1 MRINFKN
8 QYPAEL
14 ATDITTGSTTF
25 VLKSGQGANF
35 PQIALGEDKY
45 FLVAVV
51 DKNGNREIAR
61 IIQRSAGSDTLVV
74 GTTAAHQPSG
84 DVAGRAQEGT
94 TAIPV
99 TASDDHVVELRL
111 TAGTM
116 EALAGPIPATTAEM
130 QATADPYP
138 ASVASLATDMAGVI
152 QRIHYLIKQITGE
165 AQWYIDPDIALTTL
179 ATRSVPTNA
188 VLLFE
193 SDTAVTG
200 YTLLVDLNDLGVYIT
215 SGSGA
220 GGQTGATG
228 KTGGTWTLSGLSA
241 AAHTHDLSNHTHT
254 GPSHTH
260 AGVDHLHSVSLTTGA
275 GQNWGYPDP
284 GRAGTSGDSAPV
296 DHNHAVSGY
305 TAGADRSLETGSNGT
320 GATGAPSNNT
330 SGGASAT
337 GVSSTGVWRPPG
349 VNYTRQRRN

>member
-1 MRINFKN
+1 MRINFTN

-51 DKNGNREIAR
+51 DKNGNREIVR
-61 IIQRSAGSDTLVV
+61 IIQRSSGSDTLVV

-84 DVAGRAQEGT
+84 NIAGRAQEGT
-94 TAIPV
+94 SAIPV

-111 TAGTM
+111 TAGIM
-116 EALAGPIPATTAEM
+116 EALAGAIPATTAEM

-138 ASVASLATDMAGVI
+138 GSAASLATDMAGVI

-165 AQWYIDPDIALTTL
+165 AQWYIDPDIALATL

-188 VLLFE
+188 ILLFE

-200 YTLLVDLNDLGVYIT
+200 YTLLVDLNDLGIYIT

-228 KTGGTWTLSGLSA
+228 KTGGTWTIAGLSA

-260 AGVDHLHSVSLTTGA
+260 ADPGHTHTFSATTTL
-275 GQNWGYPDP
+275 GQDWGYPDP
-284 GRAGTSGDSAPV
+284 GRAGSSGDAAPV
-296 DHNHAVSGY
+296 DHRHAISG
-305 TAGADRSLETGSNGT
+305 TTSSDNGGNTGAAGTGS
-320 GATGAPSNNT
+320 TGAPSNNT

-337 GVSSTGVWRPPG
+337 GVSSTGAWRPPG